1 MSCHICSKKNFPTL
15 VVLLYMY
22 VIHDIGGGICTYGLR
37 LLSTLFSTFK
47 KILHSIYHLISDIT
61 YGFEV

>member
-1 MSCHICSKKNFPTL
+1 
-15 VVLLYMY
+15 MY

-61 YGFEV
+61 YGFGVYDFSIRAGIF